1 MGGICMQES
10 DKVMVRKRSALPR
23 RRKAVLIYGV
33 VLIIIV
39 ALCAFDAALQ
49 KPLRELACEQARAA
63 ALEALNSAVIDVM
76 CSEEYGFGAEEF
88 TRLDMDENGAK
99 MLMVDA
105 RRLNILAARIAA
117 QAQLLI
123 GELGAS
129 GVSIPLGTASGIAL
143 FTGAGP
149 QIRIEFVPVGSVSAY
164 YSSSLSEAGINQTKY
179 TAALTLQAN
188 VRLALSGSEELISV
202 TNSATVCEALVVGEV
217 PQVYTNVGTVE
228 DALNLIPT
236 DIP

>member
-1 MGGICMQES
+1 MQEPS
-10 DKVMVRKRSALPR
+10 GIVVRKRSTPPMQR
-23 RRKAVLIYGV
+23 RRVALCIAVIAV
-33 VLIIIV
+33 IV
-39 ALCAFDAALQ
+39 AVCAFDAAIK
-49 KPLRELACEQARAA
+49 KPLRELACEQVRSV
-63 ALEALNSAVIDVM
+63 ALKALNAAVLDVM
-76 CSEEYGFGAEEF
+76 CGDDYNFSAEEF
-88 TRLDMDENGAK
+88 TRVETDETGVG

-105 RRLNILAARIAA
+105 RRLNILAARIAD
-117 QAQLLI
+117 QAQRTI
-123 GELGAS
+123 GELGES

-149 QIRIEFVPVGSVSAY
+149 DIRIEFVPVGSVSAY

-179 TAALTLQAN
+179 TASLTLQAN
-188 VRLALSGSEELISV
+188 LRLALSGSEDLISV
-202 TNSATVCEALVVGEV
+202 TNNATVCEALVTGEV

>member
-1 MGGICMQES
+1 MQES
-10 DKVMVRKRSALPR
+10 NEVMVRKRSVLQGSRKTALICGAILIVII
-23 RRKAVLIYGV
+23 AV
-33 VLIIIV
+33 
-39 ALCAFDAALQ
+39 CAFDAALQ
-49 KPLRELACEQARAA
+49 EPLRELACERVRAV
-63 ALEALNSAVIDVM
+63 ALEALNSAVLDVM
-76 CSEEYGFGAEEF
+76 CSEEYGFAEEEF
-88 TRLDMDENGAK
+88 TRLDTDENGAK
-99 MLMVDA
+99 LLMIDA

-117 QAQLLI
+117 QAQRLI
-123 GELGAS
+123 GDLGAS
-129 GVSIPLGTASGIAL
+129 GVSVPLGTASGIAV

-149 QIRIEFVPVGSVSAY
+149 QIRIEFVPIGSVSAY

-179 TAALTLQAN
+179 TASLTLHAN

-202 TNSATVCEALVVGEV
+202 TNNATVCEALIAGEV